1 MVLGLK
7 WCTEQATFRNYGKD
21 SVIGSKTEE
30 KNGKLMVTLLV
41 QNLVQS
47 LHQTSDEDIPS
58 TKRRQ
63 LEEDINI
70 EI

>member
-1 MVLGLK
+1 M
-7 WCTEQATFRNYGKD
+7 
-21 SVIGSKTEE
+21 IGSKTEE

-41 QNLVQS
+41 QSLVQS
-47 LHQTSDEDIPS
+47 LHQTSDEYIPS
-58 TKRRQ
+58 TKWRQ

>member
-1 MVLGLK
+1 MVVGLK

-30 KNGKLMVTLLV
+30 KNIYIYMTL
-41 QNLVQS
+41 LVQS

-58 TKRRQ
+58 RKRRQ

>member
-1 MVLGLK
+1 M
-7 WCTEQATFRNYGKD
+7 
-21 SVIGSKTEE
+21 IGSKTEE

-41 QNLVQS
+41 QS

-58 TKRRQ
+58 RKRRQ